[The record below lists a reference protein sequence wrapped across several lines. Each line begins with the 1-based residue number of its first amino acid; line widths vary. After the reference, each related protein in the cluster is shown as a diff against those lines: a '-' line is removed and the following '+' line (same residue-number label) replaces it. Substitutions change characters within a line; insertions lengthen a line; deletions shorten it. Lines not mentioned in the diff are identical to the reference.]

1 MLRHPKCSL
10 RELNLEYNSDIK
22 KKGFISI
29 FLSLLDNTS
38 LTSLNLRGTG
48 THKCNICRVVIESID
63 WISTSSILPLLFSAG
78 LTDGPVD
85 ITTLSPKSNSENN
98 NDNNPNHNSNRPSM
112 TVLEC
117 LEEVLT
123 RNRTL
128 TSLDLRDNRECELE
142 KAFLSLLPQVYY
154 KYIHIYMNATKT
166 FRGIVFNV

>member
-1 MLRHPKCSL
+1 MNINFHFPSSL
-10 RELNLEYNSDIK
+10 
-22 KKGFISI
+22 
-29 FLSLLDNTS
+29 
-38 LTSLNLRGTG
+38 
-48 THKCNICRVVIESID
+48 
-63 WISTSSILPLLFSAG
+63 SAG

-98 NDNNPNHNSNRPSM
+98 NDTNNNKNNNNSNNSDRPTSM

-142 KAFLSLLPQVYY
+142 KAFLSLLPQVYNIY
-154 KYIHIYMNATKT
+154 FYI
-166 FRGIVFNV
+166 